1 MPFDVQRRAIRVELP
16 LSILVALLLLVMVA
30 DPLLDGAP
38 TRRISRTDGLLALG
52 LFAIFL
58 YTLVDAMGEPPDSGA
73 GDESGVDV
81 TGKRTG
87 VASAALRLVVG
98 LAVLLVSS
106 RVIVLLAVD
115 VAGALGVPERIVGL
129 TVVSVGTSLP
139 ELVTSVAAARRRE
152 MDIAIGNVLGS
163 NIFNVLLILAVSAVV
178 SPVPVSG
185 GAHTDLLANLGAAVL
200 VLVFVLT
207 GGGRRVTRV
216 EASVLLLS
224 YVAYMSVSVVH
235 AV

>member
-1 MPFDVQRRAIRVELP
+1 
-16 LSILVALLLLVMVA
+16 
-30 DPLLDGAP
+30 
-38 TRRISRTDGLLALG
+38 
-52 LFAIFL
+52 
-58 YTLVDAMGEPPDSGA
+58 
-73 GDESGVDV
+73 
-81 TGKRTG
+81 
-87 VASAALRLVVG
+87 
-98 LAVLLVSS
+98 
-106 RVIVLLAVD
+106 
-115 VAGALGVPERIVGL
+115 
-129 TVVSVGTSLP
+129 
-139 ELVTSVAAARRRE
+139 